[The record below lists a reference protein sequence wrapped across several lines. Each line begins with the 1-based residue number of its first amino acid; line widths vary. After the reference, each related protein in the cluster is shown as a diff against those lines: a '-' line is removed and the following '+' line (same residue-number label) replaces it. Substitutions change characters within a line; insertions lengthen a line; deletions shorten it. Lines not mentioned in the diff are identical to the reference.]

1 MRRRTDNGT
10 RVNVLSLATLYVMK
24 RPLPV
29 ILKESV
35 MNPIGAS
42 DSWHWEPYDN
52 AYVTIAGE
60 RPSTSSGRSEPV
72 EERMPS
78 VPGGGHH

>member
-1 MRRRTDNGT
+1 
-10 RVNVLSLATLYVMK
+10 
-24 RPLPV
+24 
-29 ILKESV
+29 
-35 MNPIGAS
+35 IGAS

-78 VPGGGHH
+78 VPGGGHHFSPPIIRRPEGRRLLRMRVMRLVRQEDRKQPDDR